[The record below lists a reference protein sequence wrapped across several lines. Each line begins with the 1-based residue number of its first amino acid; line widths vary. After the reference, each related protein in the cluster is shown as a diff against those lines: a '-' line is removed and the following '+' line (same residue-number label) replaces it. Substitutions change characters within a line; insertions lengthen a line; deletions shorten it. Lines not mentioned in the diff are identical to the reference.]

1 MKSSMNLR
9 VIVYEIIYQARFHL
23 TIKNNCNQ
31 MKKFLVILPLLLLF
45 FACKFENKKE
55 RLKPKIVA
63 TTSILADGIRNIVG
77 ENADVVSLMPAGVDP
92 HLYKASVRDLD
103 LLQNADLVIYHGL
116 FLEGKMTEIFEK
128 LAFSQNL
135 INVSENLPHE
145 LLLRSG
151 PEAHSVDPHIWFD
164 VSLWSLALE
173 HASKEIILWQ
183 PEWKSAVTANT
194 ESYLTKLAI
203 VHKDNLTKVAELRK
217 ANQALI
223 TAHDAFSYFG
233 KAYNLEV
240 LGLQG
245 LSTLSEPGLRDLTGL
260 VSFIVE
266 RNIHAVF
273 AEQTIS
279 PKAIE
284 AVVAG
289 CANQNHEIELAGPL
303 YTDSLGAP
311 DAPAGTYIGMVR
323 TNVQVI
329 FESLTQ

>member
-1 MKSSMNLR
+1 MRNYLL
-9 VIVYEIIYQARFHL
+9 IL
-23 TIKNNCNQ
+23 TIS
-31 MKKFLVILPLLLLF
+31 LLSF
-45 FACKFENKKE
+45 GCKFENKKE
-55 RLKPKIVA
+55 RLKPQIVA

-77 ENADVVSLMPAGVDP
+77 ENAEVVSLMPAGVDP

-103 LLQNADLVIYHGL
+103 LLQSADLVIYHGL

-135 INVSENLPHE
+135 INVSEEIPQD

-173 HASKEIILWQ
+173 HGAKEIIKWQ
-183 PEWKSAVTANT
+183 PEWKSVVNKNT
-194 ESYLTKLAI
+194 EDYLAQLASL
-203 VHKDNLTKVAELRK
+203 HQDNLTKVAQLRQ

-233 KAYNLEV
+233 RAYDLEV

-289 CANQNHEIELAGPL
+289 CANQNHEIKLAGPL

-311 DAPAGTYIGMVR
+311 ESPAGTYIGMVK

-329 FESLTQ
+329 FESLTK

>member
-1 MKSSMNLR
+1 
-9 VIVYEIIYQARFHL
+9 
-23 TIKNNCNQ
+23 
-31 MKKFLVILPLLLLF
+31 MKKFLALLSLLLLS
-45 FACKFENKKE
+45 FACKFENKEE
-55 RLKPKIVA
+55 RVKPKIVA

-77 ENADVVSLMPAGVDP
+77 EKAEVVSLMPAGVDP

-103 LLQNADLVIYHGL
+103 LLQDADLVIYHGL

-128 LAFSQNL
+128 LDFSQNL
-135 INVSENLPHE
+135 INVSEKLPQDM
-145 LLLRSG
+145 LLRSG
-151 PEAHSVDPHIWFD
+151 PETHSVDPHIWFD
-164 VSLWSLALE
+164 VSLWSQALS
-173 HASKEIILWQ
+173 HAAEEIILWR
-183 PEWKSAVTANT
+183 PAWEAAIRENSR
-194 ESYLTKLAI
+194 SYLARLATLHQETI
-203 VHKDNLTKVAELRK
+203 DRIAELRK
-217 ANQALI
+217 ADQALI

-266 RNIHAVF
+266 RDIHAVF

-289 CANQNHEIELAGPL
+289 CANQNHQIRLAGPL
-303 YTDSLGAP
+303 YTDSLGAV
-311 DAPAGTYIGMVR
+311 DSPAGTYIGMIE

-329 FESLTQ
+329 FESLTL

>member
-1 MKSSMNLR
+1 MKNLW
-9 VIVYEIIYQARFHL
+9 
-23 TIKNNCNQ
+23 
-31 MKKFLVILPLLLLF
+31 ILAFLF
-45 FACKFENKKE
+45 FFSCKFENPE
-55 RLKPKIVA
+55 QREKPLIVA
-63 TTSILADGIRNIVG
+63 TTSIMADGVRNLVG
-77 ENADVVSLMPAGVDP
+77 DNAEVVALMPAGVDP

-128 LAFSQNL
+128 LAFSKSL
-135 INVSENLPHE
+135 INASETLPSE

-164 VSLWSLALE
+164 VNLWSKAME
-173 HASKEIILWQ
+173 HTASEIIKWK
-183 PEWKSAVTANT
+183 PEWKSAIEANST
-194 ESYLTKLAI
+194 NYQGQL
-203 VHKDNLTKVAELRK
+203 AELNQEIQIKVNELRS

-223 TAHDAFSYFG
+223 TAHDAFAYFG
-233 KAYNLEV
+233 KAYQLEV
-240 LGLQG
+240 QGLQG

-260 VSFIVE
+260 VQFIVD
-266 RNIHAVF
+266 RNIQAVF

-289 CANQNHEIELAGPL
+289 CANQNHTIVMAGPL
-303 YTDSLGAP
+303 YTDSLDAP
-311 DAPAGTYIGMVR
+311 DTPAGTYIGMVR

-329 FESLTQ
+329 FENLKP

>member
-1 MKSSMNLR
+1 MKNT
-9 VIVYEIIYQARFHL
+9 IVL
-23 TIKNNCNQ
+23 
-31 MKKFLVILPLLLLF
+31 LPILLLF
-45 FACKFENKKE
+45 FGCKFDNPKE
-55 RLKPKIVA
+55 RARPQIVA
-63 TTSILADGIRNIVG
+63 TTSILADGIRNLVG
-77 ENADVVSLMPAGVDP
+77 ENAEVVSLMPAGVDP

-135 INVSENLPHE
+135 INVSEDIPNE

-164 VSLWSLALE
+164 VSLWSLALSR
-173 HASKEIILWQ
+173 ASEEIIKWK
-183 PEWKSAVTANT
+183 PEWKSTVNENT
-194 ESYLTKLAI
+194 ESYLSKLG
-203 VHKDNLTKVAELRK
+203 VLHKDNLAKVAELRK

-233 KAYNLEV
+233 KAYDLEV

-260 VSFIVE
+260 VNFIVT

-289 CANQNHEIELAGPL
+289 CANQNHKIKLAGPL
-303 YTDSLGAP
+303 YTDSLGAA
-311 DAPAGTYIGMVR
+311 DSSAGTYIGMVS

>member
-1 MKSSMNLR
+1 MKNLW
-9 VIVYEIIYQARFHL
+9 
-23 TIKNNCNQ
+23 
-31 MKKFLVILPLLLLF
+31 ILAFLF
-45 FACKFENKKE
+45 FFSCKFENPE
-55 RLKPKIVA
+55 QREKPLIVA
-63 TTSILADGIRNIVG
+63 TTSIMADGVRNLVG
-77 ENADVVSLMPAGVDP
+77 DNAEVVALMPAGVDP

-128 LAFSQNL
+128 LAFSKSL
-135 INVSENLPHE
+135 INASETLPAE

-164 VSLWSLALE
+164 VNLWSKAME
-173 HASKEIILWQ
+173 HTASEIIKWK
-183 PEWKSAVTANT
+183 PEWKSAIEANST
-194 ESYLTKLAI
+194 SYQSQL
-203 VHKDNLTKVAELRK
+203 AELNQEIQIKVNELRS

-223 TAHDAFSYFG
+223 TAHDAFAYFG
-233 KAYNLEV
+233 KAYKLEV
-240 LGLQG
+240 QGLQG

-260 VSFIVE
+260 VQFIVD
-266 RNIHAVF
+266 RNIQAVF

-289 CANQNHEIELAGPL
+289 CANQNHTIVMAGPL
-303 YTDSLGAP
+303 YTDSLDAP
-311 DAPAGTYIGMVR
+311 GTPAGTYIGMVR

-329 FESLTQ
+329 FENLKP

>member
-1 MKSSMNLR
+1 MTKPLL
-9 VIVYEIIYQARFHL
+9 IV
-23 TIKNNCNQ
+23 
-31 MKKFLVILPLLLLF
+31 PLLLLS
-45 FACKFENKKE
+45 FACKFDNPEE
-55 RLKPKIVA
+55 RSKPKIVA
-63 TTSILADGIRNIVG
+63 TTSILADGIRNIVDDQA
-77 ENADVVSLMPAGVDP
+77 EVVSLMPAGVDP

-103 LLQNADLVIYHGL
+103 LLQDADLVIYHGL

-128 LAFSQNL
+128 LEFSQNL
-135 INVSENLPHE
+135 INVSETLPQE
-145 LLLRSG
+145 RLLRSG
-151 PEAHSVDPHIWFD
+151 PEAHAVDPHIWFD
-164 VSLWSLALE
+164 VQLWSLALA
-173 HASKEIILWQ
+173 HASEEISQWK
-183 PEWKSAVTANT
+183 PEWKTAVTANT
-194 ESYLTKLAI
+194 QKYLKQLEELDRENQVKI
-203 VHKDNLTKVAELRK
+203 AELRK

-260 VSFIVE
+260 VNFIVG

-289 CANQNHEIELAGPL
+289 CANQNHQIKLAGPL
-303 YTDSLGAP
+303 YTDSLGAE
-311 DAPAGTYIGMVR
+311 DTEAGTYIGMVK
-323 TNVQVI
+323 TNVRFI
-329 FESLTQ
+329 FENLKP